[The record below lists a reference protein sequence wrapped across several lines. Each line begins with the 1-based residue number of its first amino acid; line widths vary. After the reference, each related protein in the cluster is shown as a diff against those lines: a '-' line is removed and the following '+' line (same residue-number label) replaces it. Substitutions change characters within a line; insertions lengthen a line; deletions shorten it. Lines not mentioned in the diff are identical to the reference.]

1 MVRTRQWVKLL
12 QMANESGLSRRDW
25 CEKNG
30 ISMNTFYYW
39 QRKLR
44 GLAFDKTMDHSL
56 SDFSQNPDSNQNQD
70 FFEISVPDPV
80 SPAPFCGR
88 PGPSVPDLSS
98 SGSSGSGISIRSGAW
113 TLDIAEN
120 FSRQTLRSVLEVMRD
135 VQHSS

>member
-1 MVRTRQWVKLL
+1 MVRTRQWVKLI

-44 GLAFDKTMDHSL
+44 GLALGKTMNDSL
-56 SDFSQNPDSNQNQD
+56 SEFSQGPDSIPKQD
-70 FFEISVPDPV
+70 FFEISVPEPV
-80 SPAPFCGR
+80 SPAPFCGQ
-88 PGPSVPDLSS
+88 PGSSIPDRSS
-98 SGSSGSGISIRSGAW
+98 SGPSGSGLSIRSGAW

-120 FSRQTLRSVLEVMRD
+120 FSRQALRSVLEVMRD
-135 VQHSS
+135 VQHTS